1 MTSDNRN
8 SRTPIVASL
17 LLFGVTAMIAVFLLL
32 TALVVWLAYLMGSF
46 VASLL
51 VTGGFFT
58 LLALAI
64 YFLSVRTA
72 MNHIRDQS
80 DTVYQVA
87 HAAKM
92 GYEWVAD
99 RFGWLLNLIRGK

>member
-58 LLALAI
+58 
-64 YFLSVRTA
+64 
-72 MNHIRDQS
+72 
-80 DTVYQVA
+80 
-87 HAAKM
+87 
-92 GYEWVAD
+92 
-99 RFGWLLNLIRGK
+99 

>member
-1 MTSDNRN
+1 MASDNKN
-8 SRTPIVASL
+8 SRAPILAPI
-17 LLFGVTAMIAVFLLL
+17 LLFGVTAMIAVLLLL

-58 LLALAI
+58 LLALTT
-64 YFLSVRTA
+64 YFLGVRTA
-72 MNHIRDQS
+72 INHIRDQI

-87 HAAKM
+87 HAAKL
-92 GYEWVAD
+92 GYEWVAG
-99 RFGWLLNLIRGK
+99 RFEWLLNLIRGK